1 MKLRGKFKS
10 LKAVVASMI
19 VAGTIGIAWNVA
31 NAFDLAISIGN
42 NSADPTWTLNNFV
55 SRRNDNQ
62 FKNAIL
68 IHNYHS

>member
-31 NAFDLAISIGN
+31 NAFDLYLPSF
-42 NSADPTWTLNNFV
+42 D
-55 SRRNDNQ
+55 
-62 FKNAIL
+62 NAI
-68 IHNYHS
+68 